1 MIAGLRAVRLVIT
14 DVDGVL
20 TSGLIPM
27 DAAGRRMGFF
37 SARDGM
43 GATLAHQA
51 GLHVAIL
58 SGARSE
64 ALRARAED
72 LGIRWVREGETDKA
86 AGVRALCAAVGCE
99 PQASLYLGDDLNDIP
114 AFRAAGIAVAVADA
128 VPELRALAHWV
139 TQAGGG
145 AGAFR
150 EVVDA
155 LLHAQGTWERVVGEL
170 YGPLA
175 RSREP

>member
-1 MIAGLRAVRLVIT
+1 MIVALRAVRLVIT

-27 DAAGRRMGFF
+27 DGAGRRMGFF

-64 ALRARAED
+64 ALRARAQD
-72 LGIRWVREGETDKA
+72 LGIRWVREGESDKA
-86 AGVRALCAAVGCE
+86 SGVRALCVAAGCD
-99 PQASLYLGDDLNDIP
+99 PQECLYLGDDLNDIP
-114 AFRAAGIAVAVADA
+114 AFRTAGVAVAVADA

-139 TQAGGG
+139 THATGG

-150 EVVDA
+150 EVVDTV
-155 LLHAQGTWERVVGEL
+155 LRAQGTWERTVTEL
-170 YGPLA
+170 FGPA
-175 RSREP
+175 AGAREP